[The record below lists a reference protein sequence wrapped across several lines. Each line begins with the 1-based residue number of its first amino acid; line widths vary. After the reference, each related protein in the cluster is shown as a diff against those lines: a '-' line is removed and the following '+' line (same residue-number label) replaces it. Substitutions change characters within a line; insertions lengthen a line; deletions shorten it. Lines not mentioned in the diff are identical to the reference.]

1 MIRTASIASALVSIA
16 FASLSVAQAP
26 NPGSGGGSGSA
37 GAPPAA
43 AAGYPSRPITLVV
56 AFPAGAG
63 ADLTARTVAQ
73 KLSESMGQSV
83 VVDNR
88 AGANGIVGT
97 GAVAKAAPDGYTI
110 LLTDRGALGIN
121 PSTYKK
127 LAYDPLKDFEYLSI
141 AAVGPYVLAVKAE
154 LPAKTYPEFLELA
167 KAKPGTI
174 NYGSF
179 GVGSMP
185 QLNMEAFKARQ
196 NVSLVHIPYKG
207 GAQVVAG
214 LLTGEVDVALLTAP
228 SLVGPLKAGKVRAL
242 AIGAPKR
249 SALLPD
255 VPTMAEVG
263 GGDDAFTPTYFGFA
277 APAGTPKPIVA
288 KLNAEIRK
296 ALSQKDVIDKLAGAG
311 LDATGSSS
319 DEMLDTVKRDIA
331 RFGAQV
337 KTLGI
342 EPE

>member
-1 MIRTASIASALVSIA
+1 MTKVSCRAIAVALLGSIVSIGGTA
-16 FASLSVAQAP
+16 AAYAQA
-26 NPGSGGGSGSA
+26 A
-37 GAPPAA
+37 W
-43 AAGYPSRPITLVV
+43 PSRPITLIVS
-56 AFPAGAG
+56 FPAGAG

-88 AGANGIVGT
+88 AGANGILGPS
-97 GAVAKAAPDGYTI
+97 AVAKAAPDGYTI

-127 LAYDPLKDFEYLSI
+127 LAYDPLKDFEYVSI
-141 AAVGPYVLAVKAE
+141 AAVGAYVLAVKAD
-154 LPAKTYPEFLELA
+154 LPAKTYAELLDLA
-167 KAKPGTI
+167 RTKPGTI

-179 GVGSMP
+179 GIGSMP
-185 QLNMEAFKARQ
+185 QLNMEAFKAKQ
-196 NVSLVHIPYKG
+196 SINLTHIPYKG

-228 SLVGPLKAGKVRAL
+228 SLVGPLKAGRVRAV

-263 GGDDAFTPTYFGFA
+263 GGTDAFTPTYFGFA
-277 APAGTPKPIVA
+277 APAGTPKPIIA
-288 KLNAEIRK
+288 RLSAEIRK
-296 ALSQKDVIDKLAGAG
+296 ALMQKDVIDKLAGAG
-311 LDATGSSS
+311 LEATGSSPE
-319 DEMLDTVKRDIA
+319 EMADTVRGDIA

>member
-1 MIRTASIASALVSIA
+1 MTLMSRRAIAIALLGSIVSLGSAAVA
-16 FASLSVAQAP
+16 HAQA
-26 NPGSGGGSGSA
+26 A
-37 GAPPAA
+37 
-43 AAGYPSRPITLVV
+43 YPTRPITLVV
-56 AFPAGAG
+56 SFPAGAG

-88 AGANGIVGT
+88 AGANGILGT
-97 GAVAKAAPDGYTI
+97 SAVAKAAPDGYTI

-121 PSTYKK
+121 PSTYRK
-127 LAYDPLKDFEYLSI
+127 LAYDPLKDFEYVSI
-141 AAVGPYVLAVKAE
+141 AAVGAYVLAVKAE
-154 LPAKTYPEFLELA
+154 LPAKTYPELLA
-167 KAKPGTI
+167 LARSKPGTI

-185 QLNMEAFKARQ
+185 QLNMEAFKAKQ
-196 NVSLVHIPYKG
+196 AINMAHIPYKG

-242 AIGAPKR
+242 AIGATRR

-263 GGDDAFTPTYFGFA
+263 GGEDAFTPTYFGIA
-277 APAGTPKPIVA
+277 APAGTPKPIIA
-288 KLNAEIRK
+288 RLNAEIKK
-296 ALSQKDVIDKLAGAG
+296 ALAQKDVIDKLAGAG
-311 LDATGSSS
+311 LDATGSSPE
-319 DEMLDTVKRDIA
+319 EMAETVRGDIA

-337 KTLGI
+337 KALGI